1 MKKQKKTTR
10 KKNRRNAA
18 SRAMVCTLE
27 PQEDQ
32 DTGET
37 YEWETTWRFA
47 NGKALAKEAV
57 ARPDIFLKCCCS
69 FFDDMI
75 SCAEKDYLS
84 PHPDALGMA
93 EKGSLLFWDLDLA
106 FSYGVIQDAFAAA
119 QEAAKAVII
128 KKMYETKPKD

>member
-1 MKKQKKTTR
+1 MEKQKKTTR
-10 KKNRRNAA
+10 PDNQNKETRTGNETDFTEMICIKTYQFEN
-18 SRAMVCTLE
+18 
-27 PQEDQ
+27 Q
-32 DTGET
+32 DVLTE
-37 YEWETTWRFA
+37 
-47 NGKALAKEAV
+47 EAV
-57 ARPDIFLKCCCS
+57 SRPDIFLKCCCS
-69 FFDDMI
+69 FFNDMI
-75 SCAEKDYLS
+75 SCAEEDCLS